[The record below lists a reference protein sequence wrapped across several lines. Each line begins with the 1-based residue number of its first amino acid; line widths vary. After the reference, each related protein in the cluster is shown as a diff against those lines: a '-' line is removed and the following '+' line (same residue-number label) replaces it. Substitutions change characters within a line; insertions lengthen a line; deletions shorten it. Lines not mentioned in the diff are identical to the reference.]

1 MTTRTLARLAA
12 AATAAALLLAGCT
25 QPAGDD
31 PAAKAA
37 IAYYTSRDTRT
48 AEQCDFEW
56 SYRSDPTKLASCKAD
71 PGGGYSSI
79 TGMQVLR
86 TVDFPGPD
94 GGPGKALAI
103 AMTLKEGSAVYA
115 VAMAEA
121 DGRWFWV
128 KEESPPKAPATDDE
142 LIAALS

>member
-1 MTTRTLARLAA
+1 MTTRTRLAA
-12 AATAAALLLAGCT
+12 AAAAAALLLTGCT

-37 IAYYTSRDTRT
+37 IAYYTSTDHRT

-56 SYRSDPTKLASCKAD
+56 RYRNDPAGLASCKAD

-86 TVDFPGPD
+86 TVAFPGPD

-103 AMTLKEGSAVYA
+103 SMTLKEGAAVYA

-121 DGRWFWV
+121 GGRWFWV
-128 KEESPPKAPATDDE
+128 KEESLPKAPATDDE